1 MFSASRPAADAVFIG
16 GPPVPVVSRAL
27 FEAEDRATEESIAKA
42 HQPQA
47 DLKFCELQQKRTDGA
62 AGAVSRA
69 SVARTVAMV
78 STDLCANRHPASTGG
93 DPGQTVACN
102 QGRTR
107 RRRNK
112 MSRKVLLATAALI
125 GVAFSGMS
133 LADGL
138 PPLAKKERYKVGF
151 SQMESN
157 NPWRIA
163 ETKSF
168 HDTAAECGW
177 DLIATDA
184 AGSAAKQVADV
195 DSMIAQGIDV
205 LFLPPREEKPLI
217 PAVKK
222 AKAAGIPTFLV
233 DRSVDPNAA
242 KPGEDFVAFL
252 GSDFIDQG
260 KRVADWTIENFK
272 GDKGVIV
279 ELEGTTGSSPA
290 NDRKKGFDDQ
300 IVTDPRF
307 TIVAS
312 QSGDFARDLG
322 RQVMETLLQAHPD
335 VNIVYAHNDEMAIG
349 AIQALELAGRK
360 PGEDVLVVSID
371 GTRDALQA
379 IIDGKMGVTVESSP
393 FFGPLAC
400 ATMKRY
406 ADGEQI
412 EPWVQVKD
420 RIFTKENAAENLAGA
435 Y

>member
-1 MFSASRPAADAVFIG
+1 MIR
-16 GPPVPVVSRAL
+16 
-27 FEAEDRATEESIAKA
+27 
-42 HQPQA
+42 
-47 DLKFCELQQKRTDGA
+47 RTA
-62 AGAVSRA
+62 
-69 SVARTVAMV
+69 
-78 STDLCANRHPASTGG
+78 
-93 DPGQTVACN
+93 
-102 QGRTR
+102 
-107 RRRNK
+107 
-112 MSRKVLLATAALI
+112 LATLVATALGGLALASAA
-125 GVAFSGMS
+125 VAQE
-133 LADGL
+133 L
-138 PPLAKKERYKVGF
+138 PPLEKKERYKVGF
-151 SQMESN
+151 AQMESN

-168 HDTAAECGW
+168 QDTAEACNW
-177 DLIATDA
+177 DLITTDA

-217 PAVKK
+217 PAVMK

-233 DRSVDPNAA
+233 DRSVDQDVAQA
-242 KPGEDFVAFL
+242 GRDYVAFL
-252 GSDFIDQG
+252 GSDFVDQG
-260 KRVADWTIENFK
+260 RRVAEWTLENFD
-272 GDKGVIV
+272 GEEGIIV

-290 NDRKKGFDDQ
+290 NDRRKGFDD
-300 IVTDPRF
+300 VMAEHDNMS
-307 TIVAS
+307 IVAS
-312 QSGDFARDLG
+312 QSGDFARDQG

-400 ATMKRY
+400 ETMERY
-406 ADGEQI
+406 AAGETI
-412 EPWVQVKD
+412 EPWVQVED
-420 RIFTKENAAENLAGA
+420 RIFTAENAADHVDEA

>member
-1 MFSASRPAADAVFIG
+1 MKRRMVLGTALSALVAVSAGI
-16 GPPVPVVSRAL
+16 
-27 FEAEDRATEESIAKA
+27 
-42 HQPQA
+42 
-47 DLKFCELQQKRTDGA
+47 
-62 AGAVSRA
+62 AGAE
-69 SVARTVAMV
+69 T
-78 STDLCANRHPASTGG
+78 
-93 DPGQTVACN
+93 
-102 QGRTR
+102 
-107 RRRNK
+107 
-112 MSRKVLLATAALI
+112 
-125 GVAFSGMS
+125 
-133 LADGL
+133 
-138 PPLAKKERYKVGF
+138 PPLAQKERYKVGF
-151 SQMESN
+151 AQMESN

-168 HDTAAECGW
+168 HDTAEACNW

-217 PAVKK
+217 PAVMK
-222 AKAAGIPTFLV
+222 ARAAGIPTFLV
-233 DRSVDPNAA
+233 DRSVDPNVA
-242 KPGEDFVAFL
+242 KAGEHFVAFL

-260 KRVADWTIENFK
+260 KRAAEWLIENFE

-290 NDRKKGFDDQ
+290 NDRKKGFDDRIAQ
-300 IVTDPRF
+300 DDRF
-307 TIVAS
+307 EIVAS
-312 QSGDFARDLG
+312 QTGDFARDLG

-335 VNIVYAHNDEMAIG
+335 VNVVYAHNDEMAIG

-360 PGEDVLVVSID
+360 PGEDVTIVSID

-400 ATMKRY
+400 EVMKKY
-406 ADGEQI
+406 AAGEEI
-412 EPWVQVKD
+412 PGWVQVED
-420 RIFTKENAAENLAGA
+420 RIFTKANAADHIDEA

>member
-1 MFSASRPAADAVFIG
+1 M
-16 GPPVPVVSRAL
+16 
-27 FEAEDRATEESIAKA
+27 
-42 HQPQA
+42 
-47 DLKFCELQQKRTDGA
+47 
-62 AGAVSRA
+62 
-69 SVARTVAMV
+69 
-78 STDLCANRHPASTGG
+78 NR
-93 DPGQTVACN
+93 
-102 QGRTR
+102 RFL
-107 RRRNK
+107 
-112 MSRKVLLATAALI
+112 MATAALAGL
-125 GVAFSGMS
+125 GVAA
-133 LADGL
+133 LAAPLAAQDL
-138 PPLAKKERYKVGF
+138 PPLEQKDRYKVGF

-168 HDTAAECGW
+168 HDTAESCGW

-217 PAVKK
+217 PAVMK

-233 DRSVDPNAA
+233 DRSVDPNVAQA
-242 KPGEDFVAFL
+242 GRDYVAFL

-260 KRVADWTIENFK
+260 RRVAEWTLENFEGEK
-272 GDKGVIV
+272 GIIV

-290 NDRKKGFDDQ
+290 NDRKKGFDDVMAQ
-300 IVTDPRF
+300 HDNME
-307 TIVAS
+307 IVAS

-360 PGEDVLVVSID
+360 PGEDILVVSID

-400 ATMKRY
+400 ETMKRY
-406 ADGEQI
+406 AAGEEI
-412 EPWVQVKD
+412 EPWVQVSD
-420 RIFTKENAAENLAGA
+420 RIFTAENAADHIDEA

>member
-1 MFSASRPAADAVFIG
+1 M
-16 GPPVPVVSRAL
+16 
-27 FEAEDRATEESIAKA
+27 
-42 HQPQA
+42 
-47 DLKFCELQQKRTDGA
+47 KRT
-62 AGAVSRA
+62 
-69 SVARTVAMV
+69 
-78 STDLCANRHPASTGG
+78 L
-93 DPGQTVACN
+93 
-102 QGRTR
+102 
-107 RRRNK
+107 
-112 MSRKVLLATAALI
+112 LLATAI
-125 GVAFSGMS
+125 AFGAVSS
-133 LADGL
+133 IASAAGL
-138 PPLAKKERYKVGF
+138 PPLEQKDRYKVGF
-151 SQMESN
+151 AQMESN

-168 HDTAAECGW
+168 HDTAESCGW

-260 KRVADWTIENFK
+260 RRVAEWTIENFK
-272 GDKGVIV
+272 GDKGIIV

-290 NDRKKGFDDQ
+290 NDRKKGFDDRILQ
-300 IVTDPRF
+300 DDRF
-307 TIVAS
+307 EIVAS

-360 PGEDVLVVSID
+360 PGEDVLIVSID

-400 ATMKRY
+400 ETMKRY
-406 ADGEQI
+406 ASGETI
-412 EPWVQVKD
+412 EHWVQVKD
-420 RIFTKENAAENLAGA
+420 RIFTQANAPEHIDEA